1 MNITDLKKNNTDYQ
15 NDTDWKNAIARG
27 MGYEEHPMIATPVT
41 LPTAS
46 SGVSTIDDYIPGG
59 AYKNGAAATVTL
71 PDPATCRGKY
81 LSFFVKHISA
91 IVLKPAS
98 VGGLVVLGEAAV
110 TATLPTAK
118 GGYAVVCSVSLDDG
132 ATYKWYVVETNAIIT
147 VA

>member
-1 MNITDLKKNNTDYQ
+1 MNITDLKKNNTDFQ

-27 MGYEEHPMIATPVT
+27 MGYEEHPMIATPIT
-41 LPTAS
+41 KA
-46 SGVSTIDDYIPGG
+46 GVVALDDYIPGG
-59 AYKNGAAATVTL
+59 AYDNSAAATITL

-81 LSFFVKHISA
+81 LGFFVAHVSA
-91 IVLKPAS
+91 IVLKPATA
-98 VGGLVVLGEAAV
+98 GELIVMGKTAV